1 MSPTAQTTLSLS
13 SMIKKFQTYLEY
25 EKNVSP
31 KTYENYTLWLE
42 RFLKHVW
49 DVKVTDI
56 TSLDVLDFRIGL
68 TKRTLSKKTINYHIV
83 AIRSFL
89 KFCLKH
95 DIDVISPDKLELG
108 KTPPRVVS
116 FLNETEVEN
125 ILSMPEKHEKKNLIK
140 RLRDEAILL
149 VLYGTGLRVTELV
162 SLKKTDVKLDSNQFR
177 VIGKWQ
183 KMRAVFFTKRAREKL
198 EEYLEARKD
207 ESPYLFINLSNF
219 KSGKWLTRN
228 SVEEL
233 VREYARYAWLDKKV
247 TPHTLRHSFATALLK
262 KGADIRSVQAMLG
275 HSSITTT
282 QIYTHVDDKFLQE
295 VHKLMD

>member
-1 MSPTAQTTLSLS
+1 M
-13 SMIKKFQTYLEY
+13 
-25 EKNVSP
+25 
-31 KTYENYTLWLE
+31 
-42 RFLKHVW
+42 
-49 DVKVTDI
+49 TDI

-177 VIGKWQ
+177 VIGK
-183 KMRAVFFTKRAREKL
+183 
-198 EEYLEARKD
+198 
-207 ESPYLFINLSNF
+207 
-219 KSGKWLTRN
+219 
-228 SVEEL
+228 
-233 VREYARYAWLDKKV
+233 
-247 TPHTLRHSFATALLK
+247 
-262 KGADIRSVQAMLG
+262 
-275 HSSITTT
+275 
-282 QIYTHVDDKFLQE
+282 
-295 VHKLMD
+295 

>member
-1 MSPTAQTTLSLS
+1 M
-13 SMIKKFQTYLEY
+13 
-25 EKNVSP
+25 
-31 KTYENYTLWLE
+31 
-42 RFLKHVW
+42 
-49 DVKVTDI
+49 KVTDI

-177 VIGKWQ
+177 VIGK
-183 KMRAVFFTKRAREKL
+183 
-198 EEYLEARKD
+198 
-207 ESPYLFINLSNF
+207 
-219 KSGKWLTRN
+219 
-228 SVEEL
+228 
-233 VREYARYAWLDKKV
+233 
-247 TPHTLRHSFATALLK
+247 
-262 KGADIRSVQAMLG
+262 
-275 HSSITTT
+275 
-282 QIYTHVDDKFLQE
+282 
-295 VHKLMD
+295 

>member
-1 MSPTAQTTLSLS
+1 MSPQAAALSLS

-42 RFLKHVW
+42 RFLKHTG
-49 DVKVTDI
+49 DISVKDI
-56 TSLDVLDFRIGL
+56 TSLDVLDFRMKL
-68 TKRTLSKKTINYHIV
+68 TEKKLSKKTINYHIV

-108 KTPPRVVS
+108 KTPPRIVN
-116 FLNETEVEN
+116 FLTESEVESVM
-125 ILSMPEKHEKKNLIK
+125 SMPAQREQKNVLK

-149 VLYGTGLRVTELV
+149 VLYGTGLRVTELI
-162 SLKKTDVKLDSNQFR
+162 SLKRTDIKMDSNQFW
-177 VIGKWQ
+177 VVGKGS
-183 KMRAVFFTKRAREKL
+183 KLRAVFFTKRAREKL
-198 EEYLEARKD
+198 EEYLKARTD
-207 ESPYLFINLSNF
+207 ESPFLFINLSNF
-219 KSGKWLTRN
+219 KSGKGLTRN

-233 VREYARYAWLDKKV
+233 VRQYARYAGIEKKV
-247 TPHTLRHSFATALLK
+247 TPHTLRHSFATSLIK
-262 KGADIRSVQAMLG
+262 KGADIRSVQTLLG
-275 HSSITTT
+275 HASIITT

-295 VHKLMD
+295 VHQLMDN